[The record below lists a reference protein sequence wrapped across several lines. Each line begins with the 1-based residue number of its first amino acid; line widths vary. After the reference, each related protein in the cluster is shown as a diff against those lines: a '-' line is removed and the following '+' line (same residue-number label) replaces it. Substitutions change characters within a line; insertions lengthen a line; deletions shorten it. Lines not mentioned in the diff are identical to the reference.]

1 MLRGS
6 FKRGTYQYDGEG
18 YTFKLIDEKYHRHA
32 TTIIK
37 EIHIDILVNETIYD
51 DNALKELIV
60 KEWFF
65 DENEITREQNNI
77 KRRVGYG
84 KG

>member
-1 MLRGS
+1 
-6 FKRGTYQYDGEG
+6 
-18 YTFKLIDEKYHRHA
+18 YTFRLIDEKYHRHA

-37 EIHIDILVNETIYD
+37 ESHIEISVNETIYD
-51 DNALKELIV
+51 EDSLKELIV

-65 DENEITREQNNI
+65 EENEITRERNNN

>member
-1 MLRGS
+1 MLS
-6 FKRGTYQYDGEG
+6 LCFKRDTYEYKGED
-18 YTFKLIDEKYHRHA
+18 YTFRLIDEKYHRHA

-37 EIHIDILVNETIYD
+37 ESHIEISVNETIYD
-51 DNALKELIV
+51 EDSLKELIV

-65 DENEITREQNNI
+65 EENEITRERNNN